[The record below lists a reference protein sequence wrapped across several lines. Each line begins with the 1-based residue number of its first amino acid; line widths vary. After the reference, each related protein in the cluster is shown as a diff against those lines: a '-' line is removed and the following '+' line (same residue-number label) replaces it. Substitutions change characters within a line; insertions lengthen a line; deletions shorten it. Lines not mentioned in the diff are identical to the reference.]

1 MSVPIPIPIP
11 IVIICYNNYKYVDNT
26 VNQILQINKE
36 YFNAILIVDN
46 CSTCEKTINYLKK
59 STCKVIFN
67 EKNNGPW
74 INTDT
79 NTHVYNILPDKFIL
93 TDPDLELNKNIPN
106 NFIEILSLLSDKYDC
121 KKIGLALDIS
131 DFDKMYHDI
140 LLFGQNIYVW
150 EIRHWYNKIAN
161 DYYELYNAEI
171 DTTFCLIN
179 KKSSSTLNIR
189 VAGNFTT
196 KHLPW
201 YIDNKVYN
209 VYDNY
214 IMSTQT
220 NQQISN
226 IAKVILPYIER
237 TYVKIHKNDE
247 LFFIQNKEDDM
258 NLDFWKNNYPTCEK
272 ESFTIFD
279 KYLNKDKVFIDIGG
293 WIGATTMYGARKSK
307 HVYSIE
313 ADQKSLLDVRNN
325 CKNNCDNNY
334 TIIHS
339 AIYNLDNIIVKFGK
353 NLFLHDSKMNDG
365 NSHIYLDEETSND
378 YHMIKTVTIINLLAT
393 YNINPYEISLINV
406 DIEGGEEHIL
416 YDLYNIHKLFN
427 IPVYISFHYDWWKDK
442 NLERFV
448 FLSETQRENIITD
461 PFTKI
466 LFG

>member
-1 MSVPIPIPIP
+1 MSVPIPI
-11 IVIICYNNYKYVDNT
+11 VIISYNNYKYVDNT
-26 VNQILQINKE
+26 VKQIFKINKE
-36 YFNAILIVDN
+36 YINTILIIDN
-46 CSTCEKTINYLKK
+46 CSTCEKTIDYLKK

-74 INTDT
+74 VNADT
-79 NTHVYNILPDKFIL
+79 NAHVYNILPDKFIL

-140 LLFGQNIYVW
+140 LLFGQNIYDW

-209 VYDNY
+209 VYDSY

-226 IAKVILPYIER
+226 IAKVIVPYVER
-237 TYVKIHKNDE
+237 TYVKINKNYE
-247 LFFIQNKEDDM
+247 LFFIQNKEDNM
-258 NLDFWKNNYPTCEK
+258 NLDFWKNEYPTWEK
-272 ESFTIFD
+272 ETFTIFD
-279 KYLNKDKVFIDIGG
+279 KYLNKDKLFIDIGG

-307 HVYSIE
+307 HVYSI
-313 ADQKSLLDVRNN
+313 
-325 CKNNCDNNY
+325 
-334 TIIHS
+334 
-339 AIYNLDNIIVKFGK
+339 
-353 NLFLHDSKMNDG
+353 
-365 NSHIYLDEETSND
+365 
-378 YHMIKTVTIINLLAT
+378 
-393 YNINPYEISLINV
+393 
-406 DIEGGEEHIL
+406 
-416 YDLYNIHKLFN
+416 
-427 IPVYISFHYDWWKDK
+427 
-442 NLERFV
+442 
-448 FLSETQRENIITD
+448 
-461 PFTKI
+461 
-466 LFG
+466 